1 MKFLAHLLPRVEK
14 LYVDEETTVDLSGDK
29 YNHVANSLIEFVNL
43 TQPNVLMEHELD
55 GGTRGR
61 VVEAYSDE
69 DGIQAKIIIE
79 EDSLPDKFIPRFV
92 SPRIAWNH
100 RDVTGTLWPAALLE
114 LSLVSIPR
122 FLVGQK
128 ELLETKFSEST
139 SVLNTSSVVEL
150 VPINEDSMSKEE
162 IMALIEE
169 VLTSR
174 ESAMACGPKTEMGYT
189 EKMADP
195 SVEIEVSPAEEEQS
209 PMGEMIEDISEI
221 TDVDAYVSGLAPEA
235 AKEHL
240 ARLIRGAK
248 VSAEESLMSEIKIEL
263 SARGISADKAK
274 DFFTLASAD
283 KKAFTSAMSA
293 IPRIAKRETPVA
305 AKPLNRSVSAS
316 ENPVEAALEA
326 VKRGEGKFSELL
338 PKFTKS

>member
-69 DGIQAKIIIE
+69 DGICAKIIIE

-100 RDVTGTLWPAALLE
+100 KDVTGTIWPAALLE

-128 ELLETKFSEST
+128 ELLETKFSESYHA
-139 SVLNTSSVVEL
+139 LNTSVEL
-150 VPINEDSMSKEE
+150 VPLVEEAMTKEE
-162 IMALIEE
+162 VTALIEE

-174 ESAMACGPKTEMGYT
+174 ESAMAASPKTEMGYT
-189 EKMADP
+189 DKMADP
-195 SVEIEVSPAEEEQS
+195 SVEIEVSPAVEEES

-240 ARLIRGAK
+240 ARLIRGVK
-248 VSAEESLMSEIKIEL
+248 VSAEESLMSEIKMEL
-263 SARGISADKAK
+263 SARGISSDKAK

-293 IPRIAKRETPVA
+293 IPRVAKRETPVA
-305 AKPLNRSVSAS
+305 AKPLNRSVSSS

-326 VKRGEGKFSELL
+326 VRRGEGKFSELL

>member
-69 DGIQAKIIIE
+69 DGICAKIIIE

-100 RDVTGTLWPAALLE
+100 RDVTGTIWPAALLE

-128 ELLETKFSEST
+128 ELLETKFSESYHA
-139 SVLNTSSVVEL
+139 LNTSVEL
-150 VPINEDSMSKEE
+150 VPLVEEAMTKEE
-162 IMALIEE
+162 VTALIEE

-174 ESAMACGPKTEMGYT
+174 ESAMAASPKTEMGYT
-189 EKMADP
+189 DKMADP
-195 SVEIEVSPAEEEQS
+195 SVEIEVSPAVEEES

-240 ARLIRGAK
+240 ARLIRGVK
-248 VSAEESLMSEIKIEL
+248 VSAEESLMSEIKMEL
-263 SARGISADKAK
+263 SARGISSDKAK

-293 IPRIAKRETPVA
+293 IPRVAKRETPVA
-305 AKPLNRSVSAS
+305 AKPLNRSVSSS

-326 VKRGEGKFSELL
+326 VRRGEGKFSELL